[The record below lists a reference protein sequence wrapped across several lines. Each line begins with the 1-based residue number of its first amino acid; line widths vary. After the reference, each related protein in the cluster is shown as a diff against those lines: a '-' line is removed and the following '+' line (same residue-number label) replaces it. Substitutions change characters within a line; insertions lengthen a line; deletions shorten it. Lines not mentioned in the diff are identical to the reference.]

1 MTDAEVGAGL
11 VLPYVASAVA
21 GQGGAVAILLIIFM
35 VTSGSSSFGVALTC
49 FDRLA
54 HLSPLPS

>member
-21 GQGGAVAILLIIFM
+21 GKGGAVAILLILFM
-35 VTSGSSSFGVALTC
+35 VWSIPSSFAR
-49 FDRLA
+49 D
-54 HLSPLPS
+54 